1 LNTKA
6 AARSAARRPGAAS
19 HAGLALVL
27 LALLSGCATPPPA
40 SDPEA
45 VAEYN
50 DNNDPAEPTNRALYK
65 VHDALDT
72 TVMRPVAA
80 GYRAVVPG
88 PVRTGIHNALLNLG
102 SAVRLGND
110 MAQGSPRRAGDTLM
124 RALINSTVGV
134 LGLFDVATD
143 WGYPLHETGFGD
155 TLALWG
161 VPDGPY
167 LFVPGLG
174 PRNAR
179 DLGGFL
185 VNATAE
191 PVYWIGQG
199 VAVTAARWS
208 VTGVYAVDQR
218 YHLLDAIDS
227 VKKSSLDP
235 YATFRSAYQQ
245 RRAAEIRAIR
255 DDKGAT
261 VPVWFPQSLPAQR

>member
-1 LNTKA
+1 M
-6 AARSAARRPGAAS
+6 R
-19 HAGLALVL
+19 LALVL
-27 LALLSGCATPPPA
+27 LVLLSGCATPPPA

-45 VAEYN
+45 LAEY
-50 DNNDPAEPTNRALYK
+50 DGNNDPAEPTNRAMYE

-72 TVMRPVAA
+72 AVMRPVAA

-88 PVRTGIHNALLNLG
+88 PARTGIHNALLNLG

-134 LGLFDVATD
+134 LGLFDVAAD

-161 VPDGPY
+161 LPEGPY

-208 VTGVYAVDQR
+208 ATGAYVVDQR
-218 YHLLDAIDS
+218 YHLLDTIDS
-227 VKKSSLDP
+227 VKKTSLDP
-235 YATFRSAYQQ
+235 YATFRSAYHQQ
-245 RRAAEIRAIR
+245 RAAEIQALE
-255 DDKGAT
+255 DDKGST
-261 VPVWFPQSLPAQR
+261 IPVWFPQSQSQPQPQSQPVRR